1 MHLIKPSHSRIHFI
15 ARYIFFGNLIVSL
28 AIYGALKTGVLIC
41 ILEKCEYAS
50 CLEIVDIDHDMLK
63 YRTMQLL
70 HTKNKKKSTET
81 NKKCQVPESSVSI
94 PQKAQFRCT
103 QNVAVRE
110 GKNIT

>member
-1 MHLIKPSHSRIHFI
+1 MQD
-15 ARYIFFGNLIVSL
+15 IFFFGKLIVSL

-50 CLEIVDIDHDMLK
+50 CFEIVDIDHDMLK

-70 HTKNKKKSTET
+70 HTKNKNNKKKSTET

-94 PQKAQFRCT
+94 PQKAQFWCT